1 MTNLSSQ
8 NERLRIYHLEIEEKM
23 KSDNI
28 KYSRRFE
35 STLLKTLFHCLE
47 IVVWKSALRQTF
59 CIPDTGLRSGSRE
72 FSHVSH
78 ESEVSPLLG
87 GESRHKAEFGDEV
100 HKRRLMTHFRR
111 SLLGTFQPITR
122 EKGYFIGLPFTPLHL
137 HVYNI
142 VKNSKDLLILKSTLF
157 NSISRDLLVIKSM
170 LFYPINDG
178 QNILSASMKI

>member
-1 MTNLSSQ
+1 
-8 NERLRIYHLEIEEKM
+8 M
-23 KSDNI
+23 KFDPI
-28 KYSRRFE
+28 RD
-35 STLLKTLFHCLE
+35 HP
-47 IVVWKSALRQTF
+47 IQQTF
-59 CIPDTGLRSGSRE
+59 YIPDTGLRSGSRE

-142 VKNSKDLLILKSTLF
+142 VKNSKDLRHSARSRKIWHSSRSKTLVIIKQFFLQLLF
-157 NSISRDLLVIKSM
+157 NILLSNYKTKRINAKSV
-170 LFYPINDG
+170 LV
-178 QNILSASMKI
+178 S